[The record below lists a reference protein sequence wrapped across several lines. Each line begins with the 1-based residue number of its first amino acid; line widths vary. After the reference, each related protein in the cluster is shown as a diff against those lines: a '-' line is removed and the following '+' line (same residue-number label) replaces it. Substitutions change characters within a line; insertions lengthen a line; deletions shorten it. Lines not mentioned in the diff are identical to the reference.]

1 MIKLKRFVS
10 RAISAKFKKDSPLK
24 SGLSLKD
31 QSGQI
36 AVIVF
41 LIMAVLLV
49 IGLSLA
55 VRTGQQ
61 IEQAGLS
68 EDTTRVFN
76 GAESGVEVGLDPS
89 EVTFEYG
96 EDPQQNPDPITI
108 NDTEVVVTIEK
119 TTDLSPIVQS
129 GNAITIY
136 TKGGSG
142 QDMSIRWGD
151 KSSSN
156 CSDHASI
163 IISTYIQSGS
173 NYSAQHQAYNPYNL
187 SGCPSNQFSSSS
199 NGGSDY
205 QSLVTF
211 TVPDNAK
218 FVRVRPLYHS
228 AQFGITGSAV
238 DTQAHII
245 RSQATDVAGG
255 SSEVR
260 TIEVTR
266 TKPAPPSIL
275 DYALYS
281 GGDLRKN

>member
-1 MIKLKRFVS
+1 MKLKHSVS
-10 RAISAKFKKDSPLK
+10 RAISAKFKKISLQK
-24 SGLSLKD
+24 SRLNVAD

-36 AVIVF
+36 AVVVF

-49 IGLSLA
+49 VGLSLA
-55 VRTGQQ
+55 TRTSQQ
-61 IEQAGLS
+61 IEQAGQA

-76 GAESGVEVGLDPS
+76 AAESGIEAALDPNETTFQYGS
-89 EVTFEYG
+89 EA
-96 EDPQQNPDPITI
+96 QSNPSVETI
-108 NDTEVVVTIEK
+108 NDAEVAVSITP
-119 TTDLSPIVQS
+119 TSDLSPIVQP
-129 GNAITIY
+129 GNSITVY

-142 QDMSIRWGD
+142 QQMAIRWGD
-151 KSSSN
+151 KSTTN

-163 IISTYIQSGS
+163 IISTYIQSGP
-173 NYSAQHQAYNPYNL
+173 NYSAQHEAYNPYNL

-199 NGGSDY
+199 NGGSEY

-228 AQFGITGSAV
+228 AQFGITGTAV

-281 GGDLRKN
+281 GGDLKKN